1 MDKAVNTK
9 DDYIEELE
17 MRFEESADIWHLT
30 NNLIYGGKGFIVEI
44 SSLKRQ
50 LREAKIE
57 IKSVRYCYFDIFWNS
72 IVIFHLVGL
81 FWLKDCVT
89 VVSIFKTMKIR
100 ISKYLVCK
108 LLLL

>member
-1 MDKAVNTK
+1 MITEPLQLTGAKYKYSCRMDKAVNTK

-57 IKSVRYCYFDIFWNS
+57 IKMMKKFINEAKKLTNQQFDCED
-72 IVIFHLVGL
+72 
-81 FWLKDCVT
+81 KC
-89 VVSIFKTMKIR
+89 
-100 ISKYLVCK
+100 
-108 LLLL
+108 